1 MHSTQKQLADTHLLL
16 MDINVRLISRS
27 LDNICHYYTFYLSGD
42 VLLSLNKLDL
52 NSSNVHTILA
62 AITGPMEVT
71 YTCICISYTE
81 ISLMVQFSPCLKFY
95 SPLFQKSP
103 SFKNPHFQH
112 NAKCK
117 LTFLVE
123 ITLIQKFLR
132 FRNSAW
138 DFLGVNFWSRDFLG
152 FCWKPQTFSCRVLFL
167 PPFDHPGHLKSE
179 VHPLGNPGPLALS
192 DISALCSK
200 AFQQALCHYANDAI
214 SQR

>member
-1 MHSTQKQLADTHLLL
+1 MLKLLPFKYHQKCSKVFRTSV
-16 MDINVRLISRS
+16 DIFNVWKSLVNCWKSSVVPGTFLEIMALTRQKFHEFNSETVGRYTFIACGHNVHLISRS

-71 YTCICISYTE
+71 FTCFCISYTE

-103 SFKNPHFQH
+103 SFENPHFQH

-123 ITLIQKFLR
+123 ITLI
-132 FRNSAW
+132 
-138 DFLGVNFWSRDFLG
+138 
-152 FCWKPQTFSCRVLFL
+152 
-167 PPFDHPGHLKSE
+167 
-179 VHPLGNPGPLALS
+179 
-192 DISALCSK
+192 
-200 AFQQALCHYANDAI
+200 
-214 SQR
+214 

>member
-1 MHSTQKQLADTHLLL
+1 MLKGLQNICGHFRHLEVLSKLLDICGSPWDISRNHGSDKTKISWIQLRNTQTVGRYTFIACGH
-16 MDINVRLISRS
+16 NVHLISRS
-27 LDNICHYYTFYLSGD
+27 LDNICHYYAFYLSGD

-62 AITGPMEVT
+62 AITGPVEVT

-81 ISLMVQFSPCLKFY
+81 ISLMVQFSSCLKFY

-123 ITLIQKFLR
+123 ITLI
-132 FRNSAW
+132 
-138 DFLGVNFWSRDFLG
+138 
-152 FCWKPQTFSCRVLFL
+152 
-167 PPFDHPGHLKSE
+167 
-179 VHPLGNPGPLALS
+179 
-192 DISALCSK
+192 
-200 AFQQALCHYANDAI
+200 
-214 SQR
+214 